1 MLIWNSTCVKLNS
14 WAGYKAEWQSACL
27 SWMRLWVHPLVS
39 GGASSK
45 HTGEGGREG
54 GRRGEG
60 GRQDKKREKQQKK
73 NPLFKKDIFNILFA
87 WICVGICACISSG
100 AHRGQKRCWIPWTGS
115 CEQLDMGARNRTWIL
130 YKVPTLN
137 HGAISTGP

>member
-54 GRRGEG
+54 GGRGEG

-73 NPLFKKDIFNILFA
+73 PLFLKKIYLIFYLRGYV
-87 WICVGICACISSG
+87 WEYVLVLSSG

-137 HGAISTGP
+137 HGAISPGP